1 MVDQSQ
7 ILLII
12 TSFMA
17 LAYSYSNGLNDAA
30 NAIATVV
37 STRALSPTAAVILGG
52 SMNLL
57 GALTGTAVAKTI
69 GKGIVDPDFMT
80 QSAVLAAI
88 CSAVIWV
95 VIATRFGWPVSV
107 SHSLVAGV
115 LGAGISAA
123 GVSKVNETVVTKVMM
138 ALAFS
143 PILGFLGAFVFMVLM
158 YWMLRNRTLVGV
170 TKVFT
175 KLQILSAALLSYTHG
190 KNDAQ
195 NAVGIMALGW
205 AVYYSADVTVEP
217 WMQLTAGIAI
227 GIGTALGGWRVIRTL
242 GTKITRLEPTSGFI
256 ANMSASVVIE
266 AASNIGLPVSTTHTA
281 SSAIMGVGAT
291 RGVSAVSLNVVRSIF
306 AAWVL
311 TYPICLG
318 TAWILTKIFTA
329 VIGS

>member
-1 MVDQSQ
+1 
-7 ILLII
+7 
-12 TSFMA
+12 
-17 LAYSYSNGLNDAA
+17 
-30 NAIATVV
+30 
-37 STRALSPTAAVILGG
+37 
-52 SMNLL
+52 
-57 GALTGTAVAKTI
+57 
-69 GKGIVDPDFMT
+69 
-80 QSAVLAAI
+80 
-88 CSAVIWV
+88 
-95 VIATRFGWPVSV
+95 
-107 SHSLVAGV
+107 
-115 LGAGISAA
+115 
-123 GVSKVNETVVTKVMM
+123 
-138 ALAFS
+138 
-143 PILGFLGAFVFMVLM
+143 M

-205 AVYYSADVTVEP
+205 GVYYSADVTVEP

-306 AAWVL
+306 GAWLV